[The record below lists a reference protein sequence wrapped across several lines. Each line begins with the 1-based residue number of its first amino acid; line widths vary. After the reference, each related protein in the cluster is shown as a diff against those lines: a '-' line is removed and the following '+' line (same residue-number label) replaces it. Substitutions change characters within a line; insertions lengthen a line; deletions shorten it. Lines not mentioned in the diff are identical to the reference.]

1 MAVFRI
7 NKTGNFT
14 VMSNTHLKEKAMS
27 LKAKGLLSVMLSLPD
42 EWDYSIAGL
51 EKLSDDGEKSTRKA
65 LNELEKF
72 GYLVRK
78 PIRADGK
85 IRDWEYQIFE
95 EPQNTEKLLA
105 DFVQVEKAVVENAVV
120 EKGGQSSTNTLNTK
134 ELNKEGLNVEGNSV
148 DVNEDNPEKIK
159 KFIPPKVEEVAE
171 YVATRKTKI
180 DPQHFIDHYTANGWM
195 VGKTKMKDW
204 KAAVRT
210 WERNERKW
218 NERKKGED
226 YGEVSADVERIAA
239 NIGVR
244 C

>member
-7 NKTGNFT
+7 KKTGNFT

-51 EKLSDDGEKSTRKA
+51 EKLSSDGTDGTKKA
-65 LNELEKF
+65 LKELEKF
-72 GYLVRK
+72 GYL
-78 PIRADGK
+78 IRRPMKEKGK
-85 IRDWEYQIFE
+85 ITDWEYLIFE
-95 EPQNTEKLLA
+95 KP
-105 DFVQVEKAVVENAVV
+105 QVEKPQV
-120 EKGGQSSTNTLNTK
+120 EKPQQSNTYTSSTQ
-134 ELNKEGLNVEGNSV
+134 ELNKEGLSVEGNSV

-159 KFIPPKVEEVAE
+159 KFKPPTVEEVAA

-180 DPQHFIDHYTANGWM
+180 DPEKFVNHYQSNGWM

-210 WERNERKW
+210 WERNEREW
-218 NERKKGED
+218 RNRQKGD
-226 YGEVSADVERIAA
+226 NNGEVSSDVERIAA
-239 NIGVR
+239 NIGIR

>member
-42 EWDYSIAGL
+42 EWDYSIEGL
-51 EKLSDDGEKSTRKA
+51 CAICKEKETAINST
-65 LNELEKF
+65 LNELKRF
-72 GYLVRK
+72 KYL
-78 PIRADGK
+78 
-85 IRDWEYQIFE
+85 
-95 EPQNTEKLLA
+95 T
-105 DFVQVEKAVVENAVV
+105 VEKKRGANGLYEYEYSVFEHPQDVQPGVGFPGVDNPGLDVPGVENR
-120 EKGGQSSTNTLNTK
+120 GQSITNILNTQ
-134 ELNKEGLNVEGNSV
+134 ELNKEGLSVEGNSV

-159 KFIPPKVEEVAE
+159 KFKPPTVEEVAA

-180 DPQHFIDHYTANGWM
+180 DPEKFVNHYQSNGWM

-210 WERNERKW
+210 WERNEREWKK
-218 NERKKGED
+218 RKEGESN
-226 YGEVSADVERIAA
+226 GKVSSDVERIAA
-239 NIGVR
+239 NIGIR